1 MQLSNQLLLLV
12 AFEPFFLLT
21 IFKILKAFDQLI
33 VFQHSGN
40 FLFGDLICSLPTI
53 VKVLS
58 KFNSILGILISISFD
73 LSLKLSRIA
82 SIITYDYR
90 CQLSLRTIASSCQLK
105 DVRQSK
111 LSQFSVDNNYHM
123 SILLKLGINATTI
136 IIFDAKDTFCHCCHP
151 NKCRSKICVSVNFM
165 DFNTPCILLWI
176 FLSNRSNHLWI
187 VLLEENKN
195 WLIFVALNFLQ
206 YSTLQFVVRRLRLI
220 LNIVLCWLTMDNLI
234 VIFESNKRF
243 SRETKHFSYDLLK
256 RS

>member
-1 MQLSNQLLLLV
+1 
-12 AFEPFFLLT
+12 
-21 IFKILKAFDQLI
+21 
-33 VFQHSGN
+33 
-40 FLFGDLICSLPTI
+40 
-53 VKVLS
+53 
-58 KFNSILGILISISFD
+58 
-73 LSLKLSRIA
+73 
-82 SIITYDYR
+82 
-90 CQLSLRTIASSCQLK
+90 
-105 DVRQSK
+105 
-111 LSQFSVDNNYHM
+111 M

-136 IIFDAKDTFCHCCHP
+136 IIADAKDTFCHCCHP

-243 SRETKHFSYDLLK
+243 SRETKHFSYDLIK
-256 RS
+256 RSWISSWTQNHSLSFKGMNTLQLMSRFINGKCVFGEKFFCFIHKDHVWNKWGIVPIYITCDFSLDWSHVMKSSYSLYLLLQF